1 MTFYGDLMTR
11 LLPQSVI
18 SNGIYATL
26 SKKIRRYI
34 NRLRSPKGV
43 FNDIYSRNRW
53 GGERGEMYS
62 GSGSR
67 GEAAVQYAN
76 YVKDFILSNN
86 IKSVVDLGCGDFFIG
101 QQIAIVVE
109 SYVGIDV
116 VPSLI
121 EFNNKKFGSDNVS
134 FICADI
140 TSDNLPEGTL
150 CLVRQVLQHMSNA
163 QIARLLSRLRKYEL
177 VIITEHQPGV
187 EDLKIPNIDKVHG
200 DDTRLYKGSGVYL
213 DKDPFNVS
221 SVRLLFEY
229 SGSYQLDSDDV
240 HKRGSIRSF
249 LIGR

>member
-1 MTFYGDLMTR
+1 MQKLEATMTFYGDLMTR

-26 SKKIRRYI
+26 SKKIRHYI
-34 NRLRSPKGV
+34 NRLRSPKDV
-43 FNDIYSRNRW
+43 FSDIYDRNRW

-76 YVKDFILSNN
+76 SVMDFILSNN

-101 QQIAIVVE
+101 QQIAEVVE
-109 SYVGIDV
+109 SYIGIDV

-121 EFNNKKFGSDNVS
+121 ELNNKKFCSDNVS

-140 TSDNLPEGTL
+140 TTDDLPDGTL

-163 QIARLLSRLRKYEL
+163 QIARLLFRLRKYEF
-177 VIITEHQPGV
+177 VIVTEHQPGT
-187 EDLKIPNIDKVHG
+187 EDLK
-200 DDTRLYKGSGVYL
+200 
-213 DKDPFNVS
+213 
-221 SVRLLFEY
+221 
-229 SGSYQLDSDDV
+229 DSQ
-240 HKRGSIRSF
+240 HR
-249 LIGR
+249 

>member
-1 MTFYGDLMTR
+1 
-11 LLPQSVI
+11 
-18 SNGIYATL
+18 
-26 SKKIRRYI
+26 
-34 NRLRSPKGV
+34 
-43 FNDIYSRNRW
+43 
-53 GGERGEMYS
+53 MYS

-76 YVKDFILSNN
+76 SVKDFILSNN

-101 QQIAIVVE
+101 KQIAIVVE
-109 SYVGIDV
+109 NYVGIDV
-116 VPSLI
+116 APSLI
-121 EFNNKKFGSDNVS
+121 EFNNKKFGGDNIS

-140 TSDNLPEGTL
+140 TSDDLPEGTL

-163 QIARLLSRLRKYEL
+163 QIARLLSRLRKYEF

-213 DKDPFNVS
+213 DKAPFNVS
-221 SVRLLFEY
+221 GVRLLFEY
-229 SGSYQLDSDDV
+229 SGSHQLDSDDV

>member
-1 MTFYGDLMTR
+1 MTYYGDLMTR

-26 SKKIRRYI
+26 SKKIGRYI

-43 FNDIYSRNRW
+43 FSDIYDRNRW

-76 YVKDFILSNN
+76 SVKDFILSND

-101 QQIAIVVE
+101 QQIAKVVE

-140 TSDNLPEGTL
+140 TSDDLPEGTL

-163 QIARLLSRLRKYEL
+163 QIARLLSRLRKFL
-177 VIITEHQPGV
+177 IITEHQPGA

-200 DDTRLYKGSGVYL
+200 EDTRLYKGSGVFL
-213 DKDPFNVS
+213 DKAPFNVS
-221 SVRLLFEY
+221 GVRLLFEY
-229 SGSYQLDSDDV
+229 SGSHQLDSDDV